1 MGVYSNELA
10 PNLYKSYFDWF
21 INYMNKVGSEPDKKD
36 KTEAYKYFYGSV
48 VVSPEYDFSEDEL
61 VYIWKDGKESSIVGV
76 HEEFLDV
83 YVENGWE
90 PYD

>member
-21 INYMNKVGSEPDKKD
+21 HNYMDKVGVPPDKKD
-36 KTEAYKYFYGSV
+36 RMEAYRYFYKSDL
-48 VVSPEYDFSEDEL
+48 EEFDLSEDEL
-61 VYIWKDGKESSIVGV
+61 VYIWKDQKENSIVGV
-76 HEEFLDV
+76 HEEFMDV
-83 YVENGWE
+83 YLNNGWE

>member
-10 PNLYKSYFDWF
+10 PNLYKSYLDWF
-21 INYMNKVGSEPDKKD
+21 HNYTAKVGTEPYKKE
-36 KTEAYKYFYGSV
+36 KMEAYRYFYNS
-48 VVSPEYDFSEDEL
+48 DFEEFDLSEDEL
-61 VYIWKDGKESSIVGV
+61 VYIWKDHREYTITGV

-83 YVENGWE
+83 YLDNGWE

>member
-10 PNLYKSYFDWF
+10 PNLFKSYHEWYNGYFEKTGKWPEKSDR
-21 INYMNKVGSEPDKKD
+21 NK
-36 KTEAYKYFYGSV
+36 AYRYFYDLDLD
-48 VVSPEYDFSEDEL
+48 DFDLSEDEL
-61 VYIWKDGKESSIVGV
+61 VYIWKDGKEDSIVGV